1 MKDNTFEDMDIE
13 VTETIEFK
21 DKKLNDLVEDYKDEK
36 ITDEEFKIKLA
47 KIIKSKKQRNEAL
60 DVIDENINGKKSY
73 IQSFGD
79 VCDVSDIEKKLKVD
93 QTIRDHIVDL
103 VVKNKVKYPNN

>member
-1 MKDNTFEDMDIE
+1 MKDDKFEDMDVE

-21 DKKLNDLVEDYKDEK
+21 DKKLNDLVEYYKNEK
-36 ITDEEFKIKLA
+36 ITDEGFKIKLA
-47 KIIKSKKQRNEAL
+47 KIIKSRNQRNEAL
-60 DVIDENINGKKSY
+60 DVIDENINEKKTY

-93 QTIRDHIVDL
+93 QIIRDHIVDL
-103 VVKNKVKYPNN
+103 VVKFKVKYPNN